1 MLSNTS
7 LDFILDMRETDCK
20 QYDRWCKK
28 WNKESSASGM
38 LFKKQVLLEVSYFA
52 RNIYDTETVTL
63 VLCLLTNS
71 WLIFLEN
78 NIVGSIFKFS
88 GCRVN
93 WYFSRTIWYTFIFE
107 VLFKQLFC
115 SSFRKRVHNSKEIV
129 NLQGLLVLTVGY
141 VEYQEISTNKVLLYY
156 WKNILYL

>member
-1 MLSNTS
+1 
-7 LDFILDMRETDCK
+7 
-20 QYDRWCKK
+20 
-28 WNKESSASGM
+28 M

-88 GCRVN
+88 GCRLN
-93 WYFSRTIWYTFIFE
+93 WYFNRTIWYTFIFE
-107 VLFKQLFC
+107 VLFKQLLC
-115 SSFRKRVHNSKEIV
+115 SSFWKRVHNSKEIV

-141 VEYQEISTNKVLLYY
+141 VEYKKISTNKVLLYY
-156 WKNILYL
+156 WKSILYL